1 MYNKALAYHS
11 EGLSLDFQFKG
22 EEKEEREGDGCIY
35 SRTSYITGDSCT
47 HIMPQD
53 RVCSKGNC

>member
-35 SRTSYITGDSCT
+35 SRTRLLISLVTPAHT
-47 HIMPQD
+47 
-53 RVCSKGNC
+53 